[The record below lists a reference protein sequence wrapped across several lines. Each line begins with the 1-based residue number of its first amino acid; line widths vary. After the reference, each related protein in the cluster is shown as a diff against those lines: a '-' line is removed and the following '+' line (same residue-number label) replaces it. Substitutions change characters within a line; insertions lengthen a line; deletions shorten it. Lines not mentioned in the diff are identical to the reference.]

1 MSLIITCPRNFEPKA
16 EKEISEFIK
25 EIGGTDLE
33 IISVNLSGI
42 FIIKTD
48 IDGTKLVEKFKEKV
62 DDEPWSIR
70 FCSRLIPIH
79 DIVETRLDVIKQE
92 IGKLLNVINPN
103 DTFRITVEKRNSSL
117 STTKIISEIGKIIPN
132 KVSLEKPDWEILVE
146 ILGDRTGIGVLP
158 KNSILSIQKIKREFS
173 DQD

>member
-1 MSLIITCPRNFEPKA
+1 MES
-16 EKEISEFIK
+16 
-25 EIGGTDLE
+25 
-33 IISVNLSGI
+33 
-42 FIIKTD
+42 
-48 IDGTKLVEKFKEKV
+48 
-62 DDEPWSIR
+62 
-70 FCSRLIPIH
+70 
-79 DIVETRLDVIKQE
+79 RLDVIKQE

-158 KNSILSIQKIKREFS
+158 KNSILSVQKIKREFS